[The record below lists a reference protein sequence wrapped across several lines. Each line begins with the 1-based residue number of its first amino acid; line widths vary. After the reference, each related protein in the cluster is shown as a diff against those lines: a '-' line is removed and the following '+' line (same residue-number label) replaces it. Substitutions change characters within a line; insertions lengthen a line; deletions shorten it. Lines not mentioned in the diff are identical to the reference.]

1 MKMVHSQPVAK
12 PGRSFGPELWGK
24 ASSAAHW
31 RPGSVLFPQQGS
43 CHLLLHDGTVP
54 CTGPGTRRVSVK
66 ASTRCRPNEARKAFS
81 HFRLASAAVPE
92 NSPPTLHSRT
102 CPVGGAVVK
111 DRPQLTYEQA
121 NSGGGGITVCELPT
135 GGHHTLRTEG
145 VQNSHPP
152 TVWREAEVSEI
163 NSPAAWPP
171 AAHAGPLSPP
181 PLPGPAAGVG
191 LGARGQGGG
200 KMSEH
205 CCRMSSTTWFWNTMV
220 MGMLAS
226 SVSGRSSVGPKTM
239 ATFCT
244 DMRFRSPCSITL
256 HGSDGIGLRSQSWE
270 EEGLGPLRPACP
282 FPRSCPRSP
291 AQMLKERPQRV
302 VIGGGQ
308 RAHQVPHTAETLG
321 RILQLWARDRSEGGG
336 GETGR

>member
-1 MKMVHSQPVAK
+1 MMAQCHAQGRGPAGSPLRPPPGAGLTK
-12 PGRSFGPELWGK
+12 PGRP
-24 ASSAAHW
+24 SAISAWH
-31 RPGSVLFPQQGS
+31 Q
-43 CHLLLHDGTVP
+43 LLSQKT
-54 CTGPGTRRVSVK
+54 
-66 ASTRCRPNEARKAFS
+66 RPNPAFS
-81 HFRLASAAVPE
+81 DVP
-92 NSPPTLHSRT
+92 SRWRCGIGQT
-102 CPVGGAVVK
+102 PINLRTG
-111 DRPQLTYEQA
+111 QLR
-121 NSGGGGITVCELPT
+121 GRGGITVCELPT
-135 GGHHTLRTEG
+135 GGHHPLRTEG

-181 PLPGPAAGVG
+181 PPPGPAAGVG

-256 HGSDGIGLRSQSWE
+256 HGSDGVGLRSQSWE

-336 GETGR
+336 GKTGR